1 MRNGDTVTVRAM
13 RILHGVYNRRALLR
27 TMRRSVHP
35 RRTLLRESGHF
46 IAVGLAQLALD
57 WLVFVAL
64 TALGVPAA
72 PGNLAGR
79 VSGALL
85 GFWLNGRVTFARDGV
100 ARLGWWRF
108 AKFLLVWVPLT
119 VVSTLA
125 VTWVATSLGLAH
137 AWLAK
142 PLVEGALAVVAFF
155 LWRHVVYR

>member
-1 MRNGDTVTVRAM
+1 MASPSSRHV
-13 RILHGVYNRRALLR
+13 LLR
-27 TMRRSVHP
+27 QGGSFLIIGALQ
-35 RRTLLRESGHF
+35 LL
-46 IAVGLAQLALD
+46 VDWAL
-57 WLVFVAL
+57 FVAL
-64 TALGVPAA
+64 TALGMPAA
-72 PGNLAGR
+72 ASNLASR
-79 VSGALL
+79 VGGALL
-85 GFWLNGRVTFARDGV
+85 GFWLNGRVTFASEGA

-142 PLVEGALAVVAFF
+142 PLVEGVLAVVAFF

>member
-1 MRNGDTVTVRAM
+1 MTSRSPRHVL
-13 RILHGVYNRRALLR
+13 LHQGSRFV
-27 TMRRSVHP
+27 
-35 RRTLLRESGHF
+35 
-46 IAVGLAQLALD
+46 AVGLAQLLLD

-64 TALGVPAA
+64 TALGMPAA

-79 VSGALL
+79 VSGAML
-85 GFWLNGRVTFARDGV
+85 GFWLNGRVTFARDGA

-119 VVSTLA
+119 VVSTVA
-125 VTWVATSLGLAH
+125 VAWVASSLGLAH

-142 PLVEGALAVVAFF
+142 PLVEGVLAVVAFF